1 MGDPLTLSLPSLG
14 PDPEQSGSGPETVS
28 PLRGGR
34 PQGLATLA

>member
-14 PDPEQSGSGPETVS
+14 PDPEQSGSGPETA
-28 PLRGGR
+28 PLRGGW